1 MSGLIV
7 TSRRDEIGILA
18 IDNPPVNALS
28 SAVALELQTA
38 LEALERDGQIRAIV
52 LIGAGRT
59 FIAGAD
65 IREFATLTVPP
76 LNPVLNRIESCA
88 KPVIAAIHGSALG
101 GGLETAMACHYR
113 VADAAA
119 QVGQPEVKLGLI
131 PGAGGTQRL
140 PRLAGVET
148 ALRMCAFGEPV
159 GASAALASGIVD
171 EIVEGGLLDGA
182 VAFARRDP
190 PPRPTRERNQ
200 KLTFDAS
207 VFAAARDEVR
217 ARCPKLIAPPA
228 AIDAIE
234 GATKFGFEEGARREA
249 ELFEQCLLS
258 DQSKALIHVFF
269 GEREVAKRFGA
280 GVLEQN
286 RALVERLSAAHRGG
300 RAVEEGAR
308 ILQED
313 NTLRPVDID
322 ILAIHACGFPRWLG
336 GPMWQAGRQ

>member
-1 MSGLIV
+1 MSGLVI
-7 TSRRDEIGILA
+7 TSRRDEIGILT

-28 SAVALELQTA
+28 TAVALELQTA
-38 LEALERDGQIRAIV
+38 FEALERDGGSRAIV

-65 IREFATLTVPP
+65 IREFLKLTLPP
-76 LNPVLNRIESCA
+76 LNPVLNGIESCM
-88 KPVIAAIHGSALG
+88 KPVIAAIHGNALG

-113 VADAAA
+113 VAVADA

-148 ALRMCAFGEPV
+148 ALKMCAFGEPV
-159 GASAALASGIVD
+159 GAAAALVSGIVD
-171 EIVEGGLLDGA
+171 EIVEGDLLDGA
-182 VAFARRDP
+182 VAFAHRNL
-190 PPRPTRERNQ
+190 PPRPTRERNAN
-200 KLTFDAS
+200 LTCDPS

-217 ARCPKLIAPPA
+217 ARSPELTAPPA

-234 GATKFGFEEGARREA
+234 AATKVAFAEGQRREIQLFA
-249 ELFEQCLLS
+249 ECLRS

-269 GEREVAKRFGA
+269 GEREVAKRFGP
-280 GVLEQN
+280 GVLESN
-286 RALVERLSAAHRGG
+286 RALVERLSMAYRNGSAT
-300 RAVEEGAR
+300 EESAR
-308 ILQED
+308 ILEED
-313 NTLRPVDID
+313 TTLRPVDID

>member
-1 MSGLIV
+1 MPGFVV
-7 TSRRDEIGILA
+7 TSRRGEIGILT

-28 SAVALELQTA
+28 AAVGLELQAA
-38 LEALERDGQIRAIV
+38 LEALEGDGEIRAIV

-65 IREFATLTVPP
+65 IREFVKLTAPP

-88 KPVIAAIHGSALG
+88 KPVIAAIHGTALG

-140 PRLAGVET
+140 PRLAGIET

-159 GASAALASGIVD
+159 GAGAAQASGIVD
-171 EIVEGGLLDGA
+171 EIVEGDLLDGG
-182 VAFARRDP
+182 VAFARRGVP
-190 PPRPTRERNQ
+190 LRPTRDRND

-217 ARCPKLIAPPA
+217 ARCPQLIAPPA

-249 ELFEQCLLS
+249 ELFQQCLVS

-269 GEREVAKRFGA
+269 GEREVAKKFGP

-286 RALVERLSAAHRGG
+286 RSLVDRLSAAYRDG
-300 RAVEEGAR
+300 RAAEEGAR
-308 ILQED
+308 ILEED
-313 NTLRPVDID
+313 PALKPGDID
-322 ILAIHACGFPRWLG
+322 IVAIHACGFPRWLG
-336 GPMWQAGRQ
+336 GPMWHAGRR